1 LTQLLLF
8 KEEFWRVVGFIEG
21 TFEDQPTLQ
30 VCQTL
35 KVTREQFFSVLNH
48 LKPLGVHVP
57 CQLINEKETLLFS
70 KKETNKIQIEFS
82 LSEYLSLQMSFPHI
96 DQGANSKGFFR
107 PMFYKI
113 LELQNLYP
121 EIDVVHLLEK
131 EKSRSRSLLTLEE
144 NDLQKINELETA
156 ILIKRCVLISVMD
169 EAIEKKKKLYPNRLV
184 FIDGKLNLVAEDI
197 YDRSLLHFPITQIQ
211 SVQEISEEDYQ
222 GFSTNN
228 QIDEFLIAIR
238 GMNGDEVRLVLKLS
252 PQREMDLLPEYHFF
266 HKPFV
271 TNNDRG
277 DLIWTAYAEKS
288 QALYQWLF
296 EYQNDLEILSP
307 LNVKQ
312 EFLDFCQF
320 ITHHQDLQSKKKKV
334 S

>member
-8 KEEFWRVVGFIEG
+8 KDEFWRVVGFIEG
-21 TFEDQPTLQ
+21 TFEDMPLVDACKTLQ
-30 VCQTL
+30 
-35 KVTREQFFSVLNH
+35 VTREQFFSVLGH
-48 LKPLGVHVP
+48 IKPLGIIVP
-57 CQLINEKETLLFS
+57 CLIDQEREIVLFS
-70 KKETNKIQIEFS
+70 QKVVNKIQVEFS

-96 DQGANSKGFFR
+96 DQGKNSKGFFK

-131 EKSRSRSLLTLEE
+131 EKSRSRSLITLESI
-144 NDLQKINELETA
+144 DLQKIKDLETA
-156 ILIKRCVLISVMD
+156 ILLRRCVSVNINN
-169 EAIEKKKKLYPNRLV
+169 EASLKRKKLLPHRLV

-197 YDRSLLHFPITQIQ
+197 YERSILHYPLSEVMSIQELL
-211 SVQEISEEDYQ
+211 EEEYP
-222 GFSTNN
+222 GFSTVN

-252 PQREMDLLPEYHFF
+252 PQREMDLLPDYHFF
-266 HKPFV
+266 HKPYV

-288 QALYQWLF
+288 QALYLWLF
-296 EYQNDLEILSP
+296 EYRKDIEILSP
-307 LNVKQ
+307 ENVRQ
-312 EFLDFCQF
+312 EFLNFCQT
-320 ITHHQDLQSKKKKV
+320 ISEHQDLEKKKKV

>member
-1 LTQLLLF
+1 MP
-8 KEEFWRVVGFIEG
+8 VI
-21 TFEDQPTLQ
+21 DI
-30 VCQTL
+30 CQTL
-35 KVTREQFFSVLNH
+35 QISREQLFSVLGH
-48 LKPLGVHVP
+48 IKPLGMIVP
-57 CQLINEKETLLFS
+57 CQLDQEKEMLLLS
-70 KKETNKIQIEFS
+70 KKEVNKIQVEFS

-96 DQGANSKGFFR
+96 DQGKSSKGFFR

-131 EKSRSRSLLTLEE
+131 EKSRNRSLITQESD
-144 NDLQKINELETA
+144 DLQKIKDLDTA
-156 ILIKRCVLISVMD
+156 ILLRRCISVNIND
-169 EAIEKKKKLYPNRLV
+169 ESIQKRKKLLPHRLV

-197 YDRSLLHFPITQIQ
+197 YERSLLHYPLAEVLSI
-211 SVQEISEEDYQ
+211 QEILEEEYP
-222 GFSTNN
+222 GFSTIN

-266 HKPFV
+266 HKPYV

-277 DLIWTAYAEKS
+277 ELIWTAYAEKS
-288 QALYQWLF
+288 QALYLWLF
-296 EYQNDLEILSP
+296 EYRKDIEVLSP
-307 LNVKQ
+307 ENVRQ
-312 EFLDFCQF
+312 EFSDFCQT
-320 ITHHQDLQSKKKKV
+320 ISEHQDLENKKKV